1 MDEMTSFAH
10 FFAGSKAKIERWE
23 PTVGEMN
30 DVESRLGQITAL
42 SKKDPDPNRS
52 IDNPAAYF
60 RQYGA
65 VSIDG
70 QKAILINAF
79 CPSGQDKSEMWRKHL
94 VLVSD
99 GGKCY
104 WRALFDVSTQRFTKL
119 EVNGVG

>member
-1 MDEMTSFAH
+1 MTSLAH
-10 FFAGSKAKIERWE
+10 FFAVPKAKIEGWE
-23 PTVGEMN
+23 PTVSDMN

-42 SKKDPDPNRS
+42 SKKDPDPNRN
-52 IDNPAAYF
+52 IDNPGAYF

-65 VSIDG
+65 VLIDG
-70 QKAILINAF
+70 RKAILINAF

-99 GGKCY
+99 GGQCY

-119 EVNGVG
+119 EVNGLG